1 MYLGALTMRRRPI
14 TNRSHALGEAT
25 VQATKIK
32 FYTKNDTLI
41 YNADAFQL
49 QEGSMLDALIAQ
61 LPGAELK
68 PDGRIMV
75 QGRFVESL
83 LLNGRDFFKGDNT
96 VLLDNLP
103 AYMVQ
108 QVQVYEKES
117 ELSKLV
123 GKKMDEGM
131 YVMDVKL
138 KRQYSIGWLA
148 NTEWGGGTRE
158 RYLGRLFAMRY
169 TPQSRL
175 TFFGNLNNVND
186 RRKPD
191 GNGGWGD
198 VDPSGGLS
206 AGKRAGMDYG
216 IYDKRD
222 RYELSGDID
231 VNYTDN
237 DNMWSGTSTN
247 FLAGGDTHDVT
258 AYGSR
263 SNNLNVS
270 TSHRFKFRGLS
281 QGSTTGMSFSPRFN
295 YHNRDY
301 RTELRAGTFST
312 PPPDEDYMAVIDSLF
327 TPSWTSAVR
336 NLIKRVGQD
345 GEGHG
350 RGTNG
355 GLDFWGYWGMPYS
368 RDGVTVEA
376 GVSYSDNDNTN
387 FNHYIRNFYENNLLQ
402 NDARNR
408 YRSQPSRTFG
418 YNVMGK
424 YIWHWTSEIML
435 NPSYEFAYNYSSSDQ
450 LHYRLDV
457 LEGSD
462 DQPLGWLPSQAEAL
476 LEALDRDNSY
486 WGTQHRY
493 THTVTLDW
501 QWNRYEK
508 TPEGKRHAAWR
519 AQIRPNVRFQKTD
532 FSFRSSPEDQQVK
545 KYYALPYLKLWLR
558 RNTPGYRHE
567 MTLDATIQTSAP
579 SMTNLVDK
587 TFAADPLNITLG
599 NPNLKQTADF
609 HVDFNYRADKWLQS
623 KERQLY
629 GNVAYHYTHNA
640 TAMRYTYDRA
650 TGVTTNQPV
659 NVDGN
664 WGAWLNVGFTTPLDR
679 KRRFTLSTNTSNS
692 FSHSVDY
699 ASSQAD
705 VDPRRTTTRSY
716 YVDETLRINYRYNK
730 VSVGLTGA
738 VGYNH
743 AVADRDD
750 FNDVNTWN
758 VRSGVNAV
766 VDLPWELQLSTD
778 LMVYTRRGYDN
789 DEMNRSDL
797 VWNARLSKRVWKN
810 RLTFMVDA
818 WDILGNLS
826 STSTGVD
833 SRSRWAYYYNIIPR
847 YVMLRAVYRLDL
859 QPKKN
864 RQ

>member
-1 MYLGALTMRRRPI
+1 MRRLSLSDQ
-14 TNRSHALGEAT
+14 NHKLGEAT
-25 VQATKIK
+25 VRATKIK

-117 ELSKLV
+117 DLSKLM
-123 GKKMDEGM
+123 GRKMDEGT

-148 NTEWGGGTRE
+148 NTEWGGGTRD
-158 RYLGRLFAMRY
+158 RYLGRLFALRY

-198 VDPSGGLS
+198 IDPSGGLS
-206 AGKRAGMDYG
+206 AAKRAGMDYG
-216 IYDKRD
+216 VYDKRN
-222 RYELSGDID
+222 RFELSGNVD

-247 FLAGGDTHDVT
+247 FLAGGDTYDVT
-258 AYGSR
+258 SYGSN
-263 SNNLNVS
+263 SSNLNIA
-270 TSHRFKFRGLS
+270 TGHRFKFNGKHK
-281 QGSTTGMSFSPRFN
+281 GSSIGMSLSPNFN
-295 YHNRDY
+295 FYKRDY
-301 RTELRAGTFST
+301 STLLQAGTFSVQ
-312 PPPDEDYMAVIDSLF
+312 PDEDYLAVIDSLF

-336 NLIKRVGQD
+336 NLIKRVGQQSI
-345 GEGHG
+345 GEEKGS
-350 RGTNG
+350 NG
-355 GLDFWGYWGMPYS
+355 NLAFWGLWKIPYS
-368 RDGVTVEA
+368 MDGFTLDA
-376 GVSYSDNDNTN
+376 NVSYSNNERTN
-387 FNHYIRNFYENNLLQ
+387 FNHYVRNFYENSILQ

-408 YRSQPSRTFG
+408 YRSTPSNDFSYR
-418 YNVMGK
+418 VMGK
-424 YIWHWTSEIML
+424 YLWHWTDDLMFT
-435 NPSYEFAYNYSSSDQ
+435 PSYAFAYDYSSSDQ

-493 THTVTLDW
+493 THTVTLNW
-501 QWNRYEK
+501 QWNRDEE
-508 TPEGKRHAAWR
+508 TPDGKRYAAWR
-519 AQIRPNVRFQKTD
+519 VQANTNVRFQKTD

-545 KYYALPYLKLWLR
+545 KHYVLPYFYFRLR
-558 RNTPGYRHE
+558 RSTPGYRHE
-567 MTLDATIQTSAP
+567 MTLNATIQTSAP